1 MTNEEQQRKAEHTR
15 LMHAIGRKLAY
26 KNIQFILEHQNDTPE
41 QLSAYLEACAQALG
55 HIPARVEVIGGDL
68 IEYRFGSWERAIRS
82 FYSGKIT
89 TAKTPP
95 KFENRKIV
103 QELLAQQT
111 PAEVKET

>member
-1 MTNEEQQRKAEHTR
+1 MTNEEQQRKQEHTR
-15 LMHAIGRKLAY
+15 RMHAIGRKLAY
-26 KNIQFILEHQNDTPE
+26 KNIEFILAHQNDTLE
-41 QLSAYLEACAQALG
+41 ELSAYLKDCAQELG

-68 IEYRFGSWERAIRS
+68 IEYRFDSWERAIRS

-103 QELLAQQT
+103 QELLAQEELL
-111 PAEVKET
+111 EVKEA